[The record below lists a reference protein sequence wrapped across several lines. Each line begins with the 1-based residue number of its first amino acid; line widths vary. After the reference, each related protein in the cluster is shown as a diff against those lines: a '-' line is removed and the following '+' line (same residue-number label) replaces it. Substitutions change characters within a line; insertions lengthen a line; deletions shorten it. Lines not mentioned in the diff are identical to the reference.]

1 MKNRLYFD
9 TEEYNRFFN
18 TVGLRDNTPDK
29 QLVRFYKWCYDN
41 EFFEN
46 ITDDDI
52 SDYYIYNCLP
62 CLKNNGICIGGYPWV
77 DGFLI
82 GIDPSKC
89 YEKPNRSSIIIEFPI
104 TSKREENKLYRLLDT
119 IVDDKQR
126 QARDWKKAAKELW
139 NGDYAKF

>member
-9 TEEYNRFFN
+9 TKEYDRFFN
-18 TVGLRDNTPDK
+18 TVELRDNTPDK
-29 QLVRFYKWCYDN
+29 QLVRFFKWCYDN
-41 EFFEN
+41 EFFKN

-62 CLKNNGICIGGYPWV
+62 TLKNNGICIGGYPWAN
-77 DGFLI
+77 GFLI
-82 GIDPSKC
+82 GIDPSKF
-89 YEKPNRSSIIIEFPI
+89 YEKPNRSSIIIQFPI

-119 IVDDKQR
+119 IADDKQR

>member
-1 MKNRLYFD
+1 M
-9 TEEYNRFFN
+9 
-18 TVGLRDNTPDK
+18 PDK
-29 QLVRFYKWCYDN
+29 QLVRFFKWCYDN
-41 EFFEN
+41 EFFKN

-62 CLKNNGICIGGYPWV
+62 CLKNNGICIGGYPWA

-89 YEKPNRSSIIIEFPI
+89 YEKPNRCSILIQFPI
-104 TSKREENKLYRLLDT
+104 TSKRIENRLYRLLDT

>member
-9 TEEYNRFFN
+9 AKEYDRFFN

-41 EFFEN
+41 EFF
-46 ITDDDI
+46 
-52 SDYYIYNCLP
+52 
-62 CLKNNGICIGGYPWV
+62 KN
-77 DGFLI
+77 I

-89 YEKPNRSSIIIEFPI
+89 YEKPNRCSILIQFPI

-139 NGDYAKF
+139 NGDYARF